1 MDNTQDAALG
11 SCPLEEETH
20 YSTLFPLTLSSIP
33 SFQGNNGRSVSLRT
47 TIKETFPFIHS
58 KISKIK

>member
-47 TIKETFPFIHS
+47 TIKETFPFIHY